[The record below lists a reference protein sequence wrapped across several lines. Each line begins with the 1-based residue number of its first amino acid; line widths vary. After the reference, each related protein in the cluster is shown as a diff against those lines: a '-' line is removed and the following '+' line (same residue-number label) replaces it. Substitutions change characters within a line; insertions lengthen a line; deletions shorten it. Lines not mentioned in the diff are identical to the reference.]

1 MMMTSKISCKETFSG
16 LLSKFIFV
24 SSPDGELEFWQI
36 ILDLGINNKKIKLLN
51 NVKLVY
57 IHSQQTMFWN
67 GNSSLNQNNKN
78 RLKRQA
84 GLCLKSNVQ
93 SNYIYVGF
101 STAWE
106 ISSEVSIW
114 LIVPIVHLWVRIRE
128 NTWSIINSDSN
139 SERIYN
145 QPLERSLPGQHV
157 ICCICFLVA
166 WKTQLLL
173 LFCEPRD
180 PEGNDLA

>member
-1 MMMTSKISCKETFSG
+1 MISKISCKETFSG

-36 ILDLGINNKKIKLLN
+36 ILDLGVNNKKIKLLN

-78 RLKRQA
+78 RLKCQA

-93 SNYIYVGF
+93 SNYIYKCGIFNSVGDF
-101 STAWE
+101 QRSLHMTHRPYRPPL
-106 ISSEVSIW
+106 SENQREY
-114 LIVPIVHLWVRIRE
+114 LVHNQFRFKFRE
-128 NTWSIINSDSN
+128 N
-139 SERIYN
+139 
-145 QPLERSLPGQHV
+145 L
-157 ICCICFLVA
+157 
-166 WKTQLLL
+166 
-173 LFCEPRD
+173 
-180 PEGNDLA
+180 